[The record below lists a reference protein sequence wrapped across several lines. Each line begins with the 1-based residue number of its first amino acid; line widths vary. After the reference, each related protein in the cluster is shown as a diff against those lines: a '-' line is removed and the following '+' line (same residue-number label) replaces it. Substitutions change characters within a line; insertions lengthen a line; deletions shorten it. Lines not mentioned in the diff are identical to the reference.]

1 VNPAAVHERGSAP
14 AEFVLVTMLL
24 LALTFGVLQVGVVF
38 YVRNTALDAAAEG
51 ARWAAFAGNTPA
63 DGVARARQ
71 VLTASLGSEYAGDIS
86 ASESGQQGAGISTVT
101 VVTPLPVIGTFGP
114 PEGLRVDAHAVL
126 EPVP

>member
-1 VNPAAVHERGSAP
+1 MRERGSAP
-14 AEFVLVTMLL
+14 AEFVLVSLLL

-71 VLTASLGSEYAGDIS
+71 VLAASLGSRYARDIR
-86 ASESGQQGAGISTVT
+86 AERVQQRGVPVSRVT
-101 VVTPLPVIGTFGP
+101 VVTPLPVIGMFGP
-114 PEGLRVDAHAVL
+114 PAGLRVDGHAVL
-126 EPVP
+126 EPAP